1 MCILLTGNAA
11 SFHKVAYFH
20 YKNVC
25 NNSKFCKILGA
36 KKSKKSSTKNILN
49 RKTDWDIRPKKS
61 NFFSE
66 NQPGE
71 NFFIIYPPT

>member
-1 MCILLTGNAA
+1 MFVTIQN
-11 SFHKVAYFH
+11 FV
-20 YKNVC
+20 
-25 NNSKFCKILGA
+25 KFWEP
-36 KKSKKSSTKNILN
+36 KSQKKSSTKNILN